1 MSGEDMV
8 DKNSRG
14 EQMAAQE
21 VSLSGAKAV
30 DELDHD
36 DPGFDS
42 LGLDVRGITV
52 QYGMSVRYGKP
63 ARVKKSV
70 GQEAAS
76 ESAGD
81 SAAVRDLSLGVDRGE
96 IVALTGPSGCGKSTL
111 LRAIAGLEPLAAG
124 TISWDGVDLATTPPH
139 RRGFG
144 LMFQDGQLFAHLSVS
159 KNVAYGLAA
168 QRIPRAE
175 QEARVSRLL
184 ELVGLPDIGSRPVTS
199 LSGGQRQRVALARS
213 LAPEPRLLL
222 LDEPL
227 SALDHELRER
237 LAVDLGRLLRETG
250 TTAILVTH
258 DPGEAAT
265 VADRVLRMANGHLL
279 P

>member
-1 MSGEDMV
+1 MT
-8 DKNSRG
+8 
-14 EQMAAQE
+14 AQE
-21 VSLSGAKAV
+21 ASLSGPNTD

-36 DPGFDS
+36 ERGFDKRG
-42 LGLDVRGITV
+42 LDKPDLEKPGLDVRGITV
-52 QYGMSVRYGKP
+52 RYGTSARYGKP
-63 ARVKKSV
+63 ARVSNSV
-70 GQEAAS
+70 RQEAAS

-81 SAAVRDLSLGVDRGE
+81 SAAVRDLTLDVDRGE

-144 LMFQDGQLFAHLSVS
+144 LMFQDGQLFAHLSVA

-175 QEARVSRLL
+175 QETRVARLL

-265 VADRVLRMANGHLL
+265 VADRVLRMANGRLL